1 MCEVNQTQVTQ
12 IHLLGFRGL
21 AKYKTLL
28 FIVFLVTYLIIL
40 GGNMMIIILVTNVD
54 HLKIPMFFFLKH
66 LATADV
72 LLTTSVVPMMLDII
86 FIEEGRLPFVGCI
99 TQLYAF
105 GIFGFVQC
113 FLIAVMSYDRYL
125 AVCKPLHYA
134 SLMNPRVCLVL
145 VVGSWF
151 LVTLLISSE
160 IMVVVQFKFC
170 GINYIDNFFCDFG
183 PVVELS
189 TSDTSSLM
197 LQDFVI
203 SIFMIFCPFT
213 FIIITYMYIFFIIL
227 KISSA
232 YGRRKAFSTCS
243 SHLAIVCVY
252 YGTLITVYMVPG
264 DDSTANMNKY
274 RSLLYIVVTPLLNP
288 IIYSLRNQEIKKALL
303 KFVIKLKTDRFNF

>member
-1 MCEVNQTQVTQ
+1 MCEINQTQVAQ
-12 IHLLGFRGL
+12 IRLLGFRGL
-21 AKYKTLL
+21 AKFKTLL
-28 FIVFLVTYLIIL
+28 FIVFLLTYLIIL
-40 GGNMMIIILVTNVD
+40 GGNLLIIILVTTVD

-86 FIEEGRLPFVGCI
+86 FIEEGRLSFVGCI
-99 TQLYAF
+99 TQLHAF

-134 SLMNPRVCLVL
+134 SLMSPRVCLQL
-145 VVGSWF
+145 VFGSWF
-151 LVTLLISSE
+151 LVSMLISSE
-160 IMVVVQFKFC
+160 IMVVVQFNFC

-203 SIFMIFCPFT
+203 SIFLIFCPFT
-213 FIIITYMYIFFIIL
+213 FIILTYMYIFFTIL
-227 KISSA
+227 RTSSA

-243 SHLAIVCVY
+243 SHLTTVCIY
-252 YGTLITVYMVPG
+252 YGTLITVYMVPT
-264 DDSTANMNKY
+264 DASTASMNKY
-274 RSLLYIVVTPLLNP
+274 RSLLYTVVTPLMNP
-288 IIYSLRNQEIKKALL
+288 IIYSLRNQEIRKALL
-303 KFVIKLKTDRFNF
+303 KFVTKLKTDSFHF